1 MSRSGSDAKEEGAL
15 IQAEDLS
22 LVVPY
27 YAQPDRI
34 SSSWLATLVSAA
46 TSVPRRRFARI
57 LDRLTFTIHEGERV
71 ALVGRNGAGKS
82 TLLRVLAGAFTPTS
96 GSLRIVGSRQAMLS
110 VGVGFNSEATIME
123 NIYLRATAMGIPSSQ
138 IRDLIEPV
146 LEFAGLREVA
156 NRRLLTLSS
165 GQRVRLG
172 FALSTAV
179 QTDILL
185 LDEWFGAGD
194 AQFLRKAR
202 KRMMDRVDGSKIV
215 VVASHNESLLHR
227 LCTRA
232 ILIDNGKIVFDGG
245 VSETLA
251 EYQRLYPSVD
261 PALVAARKEQKKRAA
276 ELAGLRRKAREAEL
290 ILQDPGF
297 TETDPEYWRAKAAKA
312 AYIEAKVRA
321 RVATIAPS
329 ACSLVPQAGDP
340 SGATGRKAWW
350 EAKAKRARLAK
361 ITALWKADRA
371 VRLAPLQRAADFASR
386 VLAAAGPSR
395 DDPVYWEARAAKARL
410 SQAKARLRA
419 IWLQGLI
426 ESGEL
431 DPAAVAGTRYDPS
444 LWNEFARKA
453 RKRKLKAMRRAAG
466 LRAEQSPPGVAGG
479 TLAAAGADSDPA
491 FWLDKAAAAALRE
504 AKARKRAARLAGGG
518 GQDSADPSRV
528 AAYWEERAQKAR
540 MEKMRALSRA
550 RELALGRGNA
560 ISVTRERVS
569 TGRPALTADE
579 GNAAGLDRDAHNG

>member
-215 VVASHNESLLHR
+215 VVASHNESLLQKI
-227 LCTRA
+227 CNRA
-232 ILIDNGKIVFDGG
+232 LLIDGGRLIMDGG
-245 VSETLA
+245 VSEVLA
-251 EYQRLYPSVD
+251 EYRRMYPRMDSEEMERYL
-261 PALVAARKEQKKRAA
+261 AKKARKWK
-276 ELAGLRRKAREAEL
+276 
-290 ILQDPGF
+290 
-297 TETDPEYWRAKAAKA
+297 
-312 AYIEAKVRA
+312 
-321 RVATIAPS
+321 
-329 ACSLVPQAGDP
+329 
-340 SGATGRKAWW
+340 
-350 EAKAKRARLAK
+350 KAKKLARLAK
-361 ITALWKADRA
+361 LQAAQA
-371 VRLAPLQRAADFASR
+371 VGGGDAAEVA
-386 VLAAAGPSR
+386 VAVGEPPQR
-395 DDPVYWEARAAKARL
+395 DDPKKQVAQSQELEA
-410 SQAKARLRA
+410 
-419 IWLQGLI
+419 
-426 ESGEL
+426 
-431 DPAAVAGTRYDPS
+431 
-444 LWNEFARKA
+444 
-453 RKRKLKAMRRAAG
+453 
-466 LRAEQSPPGVAGG
+466 
-479 TLAAAGADSDPA
+479 
-491 FWLDKAAAAALRE
+491 
-504 AKARKRAARLAGGG
+504 
-518 GQDSADPSRV
+518 SRH
-528 AAYWEERAQKAR
+528 A
-540 MEKMRALSRA
+540 
-550 RELALGRGNA
+550 
-560 ISVTRERVS
+560 
-569 TGRPALTADE
+569 
-579 GNAAGLDRDAHNG
+579 